1 MYKGQVKKVPI
12 GEDEYGCT
20 IWEDE
25 EGEVIFTTP
34 PESVFIAADKED
46 CWGHMTERVG
56 KGGET
61 G

>member
-25 EGEVIFTTP
+25 EGEIIYTSLS
-34 PESVFIAADKED
+34 ESVFIAADNRRLWSVLQGE
-46 CWGHMTERVG
+46 VAG
-56 KGGET
+56 KRR
-61 G
+61 